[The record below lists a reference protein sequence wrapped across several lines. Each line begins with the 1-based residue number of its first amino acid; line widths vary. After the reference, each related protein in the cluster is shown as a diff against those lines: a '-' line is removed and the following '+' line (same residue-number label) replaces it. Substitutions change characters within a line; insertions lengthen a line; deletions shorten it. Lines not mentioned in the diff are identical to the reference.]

1 MADKK
6 NGAAPGNSNVPGGMP
21 ETMVITD
28 SEGKAHCYVRIDDDE
43 LTLLSAFEDAK
54 ESGSGFFEHIGLDP
68 EASFED
74 FRAHY
79 DKDGAVDIDRAAKD
93 LFTYTPVEARLKEL
107 SNLLAA
113 AELAEAQLADMEK

>member
-6 NGAAPGNSNVPGGMP
+6 NGAAPGNSNVPGEMP

-43 LTLLSAFEDAK
+43 LTLLSAYEDAK
-54 ESGSGFFEHIGLDP
+54 ESGPGLFEHIGLDP
-68 EASFED
+68 EASFEE

-79 DKDGAVDIDRAAKD
+79 DKDGAADIDRAAKD
-93 LFTYTPVEARLKEL
+93 LFTYPPIVALCA
-107 SNLLAA
+107 LLFSSRRKSAV
-113 AELAEAQLADMEK
+113 K